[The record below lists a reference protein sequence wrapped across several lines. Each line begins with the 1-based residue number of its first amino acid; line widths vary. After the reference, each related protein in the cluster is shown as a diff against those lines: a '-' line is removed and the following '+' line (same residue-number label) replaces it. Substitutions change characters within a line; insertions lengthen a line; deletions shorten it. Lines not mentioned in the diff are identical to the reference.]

1 MNAKILSINLI
12 IALMLI
18 LSACNDVKQPDES
31 GIQKGFKI
39 RPTTS
44 TTPTTPTK
52 KFKMVAL
59 VIGNADYKFAPLKN
73 PVNDAEDLTAV
84 LKKLGFDE
92 IDVISIKNASYQTM
106 DTAINQFKRKLGK
119 NVIGL
124 FYFSGHGVQY
134 ENRNYMIPADMPELT
149 VSKVKFNS
157 VPIEYVLATMEEAN
171 NQVNLIILDACRNN
185 PFKGGNRGVRKG
197 LAQVTAPTGSLI
209 AYATSP
215 GEVAQDGSGRNSPY
229 TKSLKKFLLQPGLT
243 IEKVFK
249 NVRNAVRQD
258 TYEKQTPWESTN
270 LYGDDIYLA
279 GKVTHE
285 EEEEKRRLAEK
296 RRKQDRLAEE
306 RRKQD
311 RLAEERRKQDRLA
324 EQEKRRKEQD
334 RLADEEKRLV
344 EKRRLRRLSKER
356 RLVEEKRLAEERLA
370 EEPCK
375 GCNCKEI
382 RQQESLGFEQLT
394 TQQEVFKKTC
404 EY

>member
-18 LSACNDVKQPDES
+18 LSACNDVKQHDES

-59 VIGNADYKFAPLKN
+59 VIGNADYKFAPLNN

-311 RLAEERRKQDRLA
+311 RLAE
-324 EQEKRRKEQD
+324 QEKRRKEQD

-382 RQQESLGFEQLT
+382 RQQESLGFEPLT

>member
-18 LSACNDVKQPDES
+18 LSACNDVKQHDES

-296 RRKQDRLAEE
+296 RRKQDC
-306 RRKQD
+306 
-311 RLAEERRKQDRLA
+311 LAEERRKQDRLA

>member
-18 LSACNDVKQPDES
+18 LSACNDVKQHDES

-311 RLAEERRKQDRLA
+311 RLAE
-324 EQEKRRKEQD
+324 QEKRRKEQD

-382 RQQESLGFEQLT
+382 RQQESLGFEPLT

>member
-18 LSACNDVKQPDES
+18 LSACNDVKQHDES

-311 RLAEERRKQDRLA
+311 RLAE
-324 EQEKRRKEQD
+324 QEKRRKEQD

>member
-1 MNAKILSINLI
+1 MNAKILSVNLI
-12 IALMLI
+12 ITLMLM
-18 LSACNDVKQPDES
+18 LSACNEVIQPDHKV
-31 GIQKGFKI
+31 I
-39 RPTTS
+39 
-44 TTPTTPTK
+44 PTTPTP
-52 KFKMVAL
+52 KFKRVAL
-59 VIGNADYKFAPLKN
+59 IIGNADYQFAPLDN
-73 PVNDAEDLTAV
+73 PVSDAKDMTAV
-84 LKKLGFDE
+84 LKELGFD
-92 IDVISIKNASYQTM
+92 VIYKKNASHQTM

-134 ENRNYMIPADMPELT
+134 EDRNYMIPADMPELT

-249 NVRNAVRQD
+249 NVRNEVIEK
-258 TYEKQTPWESTN
+258 TYGKQTPWESTS
-270 LYGDDIYLA
+270 LKGEDIYLA

-285 EEEEKRRLAEK
+285 EEEEKRRLAEEKEKFKQEIREQK
-296 RRKQDRLAEE
+296 RLTE
-306 RRKQD
+306 
-311 RLAEERRKQDRLA
+311 
-324 EQEKRRKEQD
+324 EKRRQK
-334 RLADEEKRLV
+334 RLADEEKRRKKQERLV
-344 EKRRLRRLSKER
+344 DEEERRQKRLADKKRRQKRLADEEKRRQNNQTNY
-356 RLVEEKRLAEERLA
+356 LV
-370 EEPCK
+370 CK
-375 GCNCKEI
+375 SCDCEEI
-382 RQQESLGFEQLT
+382 RQQESIGFPPLT

-404 EY
+404 GY

>member
-18 LSACNDVKQPDES
+18 LSACNDVKQHDES

-59 VIGNADYKFAPLKN
+59 VIGNADYKFAPLNN
-73 PVNDAEDLTAV
+73 PVNDAEDMTAV
-84 LKKLGFDE
+84 LKELEF
-92 IDVISIKNASYQTM
+92 DVIYKTNASHQTM

-249 NVRNAVRQD
+249 NVRN
-258 TYEKQTPWESTN
+258 
-270 LYGDDIYLA
+270 
-279 GKVTHE
+279 
-285 EEEEKRRLAEK
+285 
-296 RRKQDRLAEE
+296 
-306 RRKQD
+306 
-311 RLAEERRKQDRLA
+311 
-324 EQEKRRKEQD
+324 
-334 RLADEEKRLV
+334 
-344 EKRRLRRLSKER
+344 
-356 RLVEEKRLAEERLA
+356 
-370 EEPCK
+370 
-375 GCNCKEI
+375 
-382 RQQESLGFEQLT
+382 
-394 TQQEVFKKTC
+394 
-404 EY
+404 